1 MAKKAASAKNPVK
14 KSAKKTGAESTPKKK
29 SAPSQPAK
37 AVALTAAKAEYALSV
52 SERTKIKKLLRTKT
66 LEGVTLGLTLLKSTA
81 ATPADWEAIF
91 TPQICTSLLNS
102 WVPEIWEL
110 VAKSLKSFPALMKS
124 FEKVAVTRLL
134 TRHSDKGG
142 RDFIEAVVPELQP
155 ELADLFGDFF
165 ANYPHLLSLSIT
177 KLSDHA
183 AESLSKLK
191 FGLYL
196 DDLTTLSDRA
206 AESLAKIKGFLI
218 LDNLTTL
225 SDEASESLAKHKGVQ
240 LNLNGLATV
249 SDSVAKSLA
258 NYDGELLLRGVTT
271 LSDSVAKSL
280 GNNNLALSLDLWLSH
295 NGAVCRPAFVKRWSA
310 AKRPRAFME
319 FISIPAGSFTMG
331 SPEKEKGRFNN
342 EKQVGVT
349 ITRAFELGKT
359 VVTQKQWTEVMGTD
373 SWNWENLKETGDN
386 YPAVNV
392 SWLDASLF
400 CEHLTSY
407 EREAGRLSANQT
419 YRLPTEAEWEHAC
432 RAGTTT
438 AYSFGDDES
447 SLKKYAWY
455 DRNSR
460 NKLHEVATKKPNPWG
475 LFDMHGNVREWCEDW
490 HEESLSG
497 GNDPKGPSAGS
508 YRVFRGGNWYYDGP
522 SDCRSAY
529 RSYCHPTIRHGT
541 LGFRIV
547 RVLL

>member
-14 KSAKKTGAESTPKKK
+14 KLAKNPVKKTGAESTPKKK
-29 SAPSQPAK
+29 SASSQPAK
-37 AVALTAAKAEYALSV
+37 AVALTAAKAEHALSF
-52 SERTKIKKLLRTKT
+52 SERAKIKKLLRTKT
-66 LEGVTLGLTLLKSTA
+66 LEGVTLGLTLLESTA

-134 TRHSDKGG
+134 TGYSDKGR

-165 ANYPHLLSLSIT
+165 ANYPGDLLSLSIT

-191 FGLYL
+191 VNLFLN
-196 DDLTTLSDRA
+196 DLTTLSDRA
-206 AESLAKIKGFLI
+206 AESLAKHKGRELS
-218 LDNLTTL
+218 LNGLTTL
-225 SDEASESLAKHKGVQ
+225 
-240 LNLNGLATV
+240 

-258 NYDGELLLRGVTT
+258 NYDGALLLRGLTT

-280 GNNNLALSLDLWLSH
+280 GNDNLALSLDLWLSH
-295 NGAVCRPAFVKRWSA
+295 NAVICRSTFVKRWSA
-310 AKRPRAFME
+310 AKHPRAFME

-331 SPEKEKGRFNN
+331 SPETEEGRSND
-342 EKQVGVT
+342 EKQVPVT

-373 SWNWENLKETGDN
+373 HWNWEDLKETGDN

-392 SWLDASLF
+392 SWNDASLF
-400 CEHLTSY
+400 CECLTSY
-407 EREAGRLSANQT
+407 EREAGRLSEKQT
-419 YRLPTEAEWEHAC
+419 YRLPTEAEWEYAC

-438 AYSFGDDES
+438 AFSYGDDES
-447 SLKKYAWY
+447 SLGDYAWY
-455 DRNSR
+455 DKNSKG
-460 NKLHEVATKKPNPWG
+460 NLHEVATKKPNPWG
-475 LFDMHGNVREWCEDW
+475 FFDMHGNVWEWCEDW
-490 HEESLSG
+490 HEDSLSG

-508 YRVFRGGNWYYDGP
+508 TRVIRGGDWSYLASN
-522 SDCRSAY
+522 CRSAY
-529 RSYCHPTIRHGT
+529 RSSGNPSYRLYSH
-541 LGFRIV
+541 GFRIV

>member
-1 MAKKAASAKNPVK
+1 MARKVVSEKNPANNLAKNP
-14 KSAKKTGAESTPKKK
+14 AKKTGAESTLKKK

-37 AVALTAAKAEYALSV
+37 AGGLTAAKAEHALSF
-52 SERTKIKKLLRTKT
+52 SERAKIKKLLRTKT
-66 LEGVTLGLTLLKSTA
+66 LEGVTLGLTLLESTA

-110 VAKSLKSFPALMKS
+110 VAKSLESYPELSTSFQTLALERYRKRPRKHRDFDEVLFPAM
-124 FEKVAVTRLL
+124 LL
-134 TRHSDKGG
+134 
-142 RDFIEAVVPELQP
+142 A
-155 ELADLFGDFF
+155 
-165 ANYPHLLSLSIT
+165 
-177 KLSDHA
+177 
-183 AESLSKLK
+183 
-191 FGLYL
+191 
-196 DDLTTLSDRA
+196 
-206 AESLAKIKGFLI
+206 
-218 LDNLTTL
+218 
-225 SDEASESLAKHKGVQ
+225 HK
-240 LNLNGLATV
+240 
-249 SDSVAKSLA
+249 
-258 NYDGELLLRGVTT
+258 
-271 LSDSVAKSL
+271 
-280 GNNNLALSLDLWLSH
+280 
-295 NGAVCRPAFVKRWSA
+295 AVCRPAFVKRWSA
-310 AKRPRAFME
+310 AEQPRAFME

-331 SPEKEKGRFNN
+331 SPEKEKGRFDS
-342 EKQVGVT
+342 EKQVPVT

-373 SWNWENLKETGDN
+373 PWNWNWKKSGQTGDN
-386 YPAVNV
+386 YPAVYV

-475 LFDMHGNVREWCEDW
+475 LFDMHGNVWEWCEDW
-490 HEESLSG
+490 YEGSLSG
-497 GNDPKGPSAGS
+497 ENDPKGPSAGS
-508 YRVFRGGNWYYDGP
+508 IRVIRGGVWSGYVSG
-522 SDCRSAY
+522 CRSA
-529 RSYCHPTIRHGT
+529 RRHG
-541 LGFRIV
+541 LGPVWRDCLFGFRIV